1 MPYDDAGGG
10 SDAEDE
16 RVDSAARQTVGE
28 QARGRQARLADFPTK
43 AAAQAAGRK
52 TAMRD
57 KVEHLI
63 HNQDGQVGERNSY
76 GDDPRRFKG

>member
-1 MPYDDAGGG
+1 MPKTNVWTVPHGKQWANKREG
-10 SDAEDE
+10 AK
-16 RVDSAARQTVGE
+16 RVSRT
-28 QARGRQARLADFPTK
+28 FPTK

-76 GDDPRRFKG
+76 GADPRRFKG